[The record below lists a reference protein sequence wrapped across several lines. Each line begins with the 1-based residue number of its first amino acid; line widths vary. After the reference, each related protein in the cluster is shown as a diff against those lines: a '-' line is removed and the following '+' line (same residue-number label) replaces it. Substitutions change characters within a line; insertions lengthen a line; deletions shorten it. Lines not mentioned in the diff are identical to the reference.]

1 MTEPAPRPMT
11 ATEFIDWAMAQP
23 RGRYELVAGE
33 VVAMSP
39 ERAGHAV
46 VKFAAA
52 RALDR
57 AVRDAGLACEVYPD
71 GMSVVIDD
79 AAVYEPD
86 ALVRCGEPL
95 DREAVR
101 VPDPV
106 VIVEVLS
113 PSTQAADLGGKL
125 EGYFRLASVRHYLIC
140 KTATRTVIHH
150 WRDDGGALHTA
161 ILSTGSELALD
172 PPGLRVSVDE
182 LFAGL

>member
-23 RGRYELVAGE
+23 TGRYELVAGE

-39 ERAGHAV
+39 ERVGHAM
-46 VKFAAA
+46 VKADV
-52 RALDR
+52 REALKA
-57 AVRDAGLACEVYPD
+57 AVRDAGLDCEVYPD
-71 GMSVVIDD
+71 GMSVFIDD
-79 AAVYEPD
+79 ATVYEPD

-95 DREAVR
+95 DREAIR
-101 VPDPV
+101 VSDPV

-113 PSTQAADLGGKL
+113 RSTQAADLGGKL
-125 EGYFRLASVRHYLIC
+125 EGYFRLASVRHYLIV
-140 KTATRTVIHH
+140 KTETRSVIHH
-150 WRDDGGALHTA
+150 WRDDASALRTA
-161 ILSTGSELALD
+161 ILATGGEISLD